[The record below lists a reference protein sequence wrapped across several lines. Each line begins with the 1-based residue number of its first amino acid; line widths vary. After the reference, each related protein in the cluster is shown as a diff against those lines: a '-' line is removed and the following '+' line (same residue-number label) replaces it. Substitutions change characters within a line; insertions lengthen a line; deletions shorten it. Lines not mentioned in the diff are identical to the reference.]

1 MRKVNLQPTQ
11 SDNTTTTQLQQR
23 TPIHHFLLPWNLLIA
38 IALSSAPASGDSPPP
53 KPKRRWVIVHF
64 VFTVDTSL
72 RTHPCT
78 LLISYTSYNIFFQL
92 ERHRFLQS
100 HPKYR
105 VENDIIPED
114 IDQDALTRPPQYHHV
129 ILPADWWKPNETKK
143 RRWVWCRTDGIHS
156 FSLLPSDYFIS
167 NNISAIFRQ
176 DHKCHGLISFVNL
189 SKRIAQNWNDCDV
202 ETRVYCKDLADRAL
216 FQYREDL
223 AAYSTKYGEDAL
235 KPKKGKEGSTT
246 KTKTKTAS
254 PNKSAASTSTRPADT
269 SIEAEGH
276 PKKAQRTPD
285 TRRDEFF
292 ANNQSIANADSF
304 VPNNGNGILQLYGM
318 ISLDA
323 LFLQRRYELL
333 HYAMPNEAIFRQ
345 NYFAPRLHPPASILQ
360 YSTNTLGRR
369 PVENISVIDRMS
381 HSINSNHFSTD
392 AHNYRYQMPPP
403 DLRDLNFPFGSCDQ
417 RSIGLN
423 DRVNGLGHGAPV
435 WHSLNGTTESF
446 GPSLFGAGTGRGHAN
461 DSIDDARLVGGSNPL
476 SMYSSNEASS
486 LSTATSTTA
495 LQSQYDR
502 LKFNALLDNAR
513 RALDKSR
520 DDA

>member
-1 MRKVNLQPTQ
+1 M
-11 SDNTTTTQLQQR
+11 
-23 TPIHHFLLPWNLLIA
+23 
-38 IALSSAPASGDSPPP
+38 SSAPASGDSPPP
-53 KPKRRWVIVHF
+53 KPKR
-64 VFTVDTSL
+64 
-72 RTHPCT
+72 
-78 LLISYTSYNIFFQL
+78 SYTSYNIFFQL

-143 RRWVWCRTDGIHS
+143 R
-156 FSLLPSDYFIS
+156 
-167 NNISAIFRQ
+167 RQ

-246 KTKTKTAS
+246 KTKTAS

-292 ANNQSIANADSF
+292 ANHQSIANADSF

-513 RALDKSR
+513 RTLDKSR
-520 DDA
+520 DHA